1 MTRAIALL
9 GTASL
14 LALSACGDKDTDHT
28 HETAWPGDDTADDTR
43 DTVAGD
49 TGDTGG
55 CGTYT
60 GSTYIGVDETLCA
73 NPEAEWSPAEP
84 VVWGCDNVSH
94 WLDVFTVGW
103 TGGADVLFYQT
114 GITNGW
120 DESHPISSYDYDANG
135 WWDNLYLE
143 VDIVSSPSDVVDGQT
158 TLYECS
164 TARTDSLTAQLVIY
178 DTNNAEVDCAVW
190 GHDPSFPGGN
200 CTDISS
206 WF

>member
-1 MTRAIALL
+1 MNLFKFAGLAGALFAL
-9 GTASL
+9 TACP
-14 LALSACGDKDTDHT
+14 AGDKICDS
-28 HETAWPGDDTADDTR
+28 
-43 DTVAGD
+43 GD
-49 TGDTGG
+49 TGCEADDSGDSIDDSGDTS

-60 GSTYIGVDETLCA
+60 GSTYLGVDDTLCA
-73 NPEAEWSPAEP
+73 NPGAVEP

-94 WLDVFTVGW
+94 WLDVYTVGW

-114 GITNGW
+114 GSTNGW
-120 DESHPISSYDYDANG
+120 DENHPIASYDFDADG

-143 VDIVSSPSDVVDGQT
+143 VSIVSAPADVVDGET